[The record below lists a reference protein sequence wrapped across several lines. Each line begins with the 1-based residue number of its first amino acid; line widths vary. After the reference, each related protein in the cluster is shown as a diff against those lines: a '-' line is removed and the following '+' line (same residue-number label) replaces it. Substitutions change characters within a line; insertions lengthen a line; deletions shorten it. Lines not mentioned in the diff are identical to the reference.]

1 MKYYVENN
9 LTLFEFHDSVISLV
23 RYDETNLIVSAKQL
37 NIRKFTE
44 QNPSEYDME
53 IADAQ
58 ITFYDFT
65 PLSYIHNEVLFAD
78 TETTPLVS
86 QKTFEGKDAT
96 EHFLEELNNQ
106 ITIFDFNKMDNGNF
120 FIDGI
125 GIGPFFT
132 MIFSFAK
139 VTIEWESYIDKSVY
153 EQKKQYRYPFTLSTP
168 TGDIQTEFI
177 INCHKNN
184 SFSESSIPSVYICCK
199 YDEKEYCGYG
209 NDYLWIDAFADLQKK
224 LPEGIYIKSCLTC
237 RHGNLCPVGNCVN
250 EVFCTKDVTIT
261 QKSDLFFYT
270 EDWDER
276 DKRSRQ
282 YACLCEDFQPQT
294 GDYYTY
300 NDYIY
305 ELNK

>member
-23 RYDETNLIVSAKQL
+23 RYDETNLIVSAKQI

-44 QNPSEYDME
+44 QNSSEYDME

-65 PLSYIHNEVLFAD
+65 PLSYTHNEVLFAD
-78 TETTPLVS
+78 TGTTPLVS
-86 QKTFEGKDAT
+86 QKTFEGKDVT

-153 EQKKQYRYPFTLSTP
+153 EQKK
-168 TGDIQTEFI
+168 
-177 INCHKNN
+177 
-184 SFSESSIPSVYICCK
+184 
-199 YDEKEYCGYG
+199 
-209 NDYLWIDAFADLQKK
+209 
-224 LPEGIYIKSCLTC
+224 LPEGIYIKTC

-276 DKRSRQ
+276 NKRSRQ

-294 GDYYTY
+294 KDCYTY
-300 NDYIY
+300 NDYIH